1 MKGVRTIIEEN
12 SNTEHTTVIIKCRE
26 TTDGIRKLAEYI
38 EKYTQQVVV
47 YKNNERFSILKTT
60 VYYLET
66 VDGKTFCYTENSV
79 FEIRQSLD
87 NAQKMFVENGFVRI
101 RRNCAVNIHKIKCV
115 KTYDNHRVML
125 ELDNDEKI
133 IASRRYIPEL
143 KEKLAEMG

>member
-1 MKGVRTIIEEN
+1 MVKGVRTIIEEN

-38 EKYTQQVVV
+38 EKYTQRVVV

-87 NAQKMFVENGFVRI
+87 NAQK
-101 RRNCAVNIHKIKCV
+101 CSL
-115 KTYDNHRVML
+115 KTVLSEY
-125 ELDNDEKI
+125 
-133 IASRRYIPEL
+133 
-143 KEKLAEMG
+143 AEIVQ